1 MGWIIVALIF
11 GFVSGLLVG
20 LNHRSKEDLDG
31 MLNSFAEAEH
41 LRSEN
46 KYLKE
51 KLERLGKEE

>member
-1 MGWIIVALIF
+1 MGWIIIALSV
-11 GFVSGLLVG
+11 GFVSGFLVG
-20 LNHRSKEDLDG
+20 LNHRSKEDLDD

-51 KLERLGKEE
+51 KLGMVEKEE